1 MSYDPTQAGDPIPR
15 KFKNVLRCIA
25 DEIITMAEAVTRGR
39 YRQLPEGVGE
49 NEPYWDLA
57 FETMD
62 AKRTDGTA
70 LTVVT
75 AGRLFNKQGER
86 QDNTQRPYRLSIAF
100 AGLKDAEHPNGI
112 SIFPADPEGKFDAWC
127 AANCAKEDDRRDG
140 IGTNPSFDASKVVGR
155 VFLVEMEPM
164 EIGRDMPL
172 PITAEPEGYIYT
184 GKVREV
190 RPREDSA
197 GSDNA
202 GAPASNNLVDIT
214 KIGGEGALAQVLTLL
229 DGQAADA
236 DLFDVL
242 RSGGVDNRTLFDGE
256 SLLGVAVN
264 DGVLTTKL
272 AEAGYLEV
280 KDGKIAVSTS

>member
-1 MSYDPTQAGDPIPR
+1 MGYDPTQAGDPIPR

-25 DEIITMAEAVTRGR
+25 NEIITMAEAVSRGR
-39 YRQLPEGVGE
+39 YRALPDGVGE
-49 NEPYWDLA
+49 NEPYYDLA
-57 FETMD
+57 FETLD
-62 AKRTDGTA
+62 AKRTDGTP

-75 AGRLFNKQGER
+75 AGRLFTKEGKM
-86 QDNTQRPYRLSIAF
+86 QDNTQRPYRLAVAF
-100 AGLKDAEHPNGI
+100 AGLGI
-112 SIFPADPEGKFDAWC
+112 SIFPGDPEGKFDAFC
-127 AANCAKEDDRRDG
+127 DSIHVEH
-140 IGTNPSFDASKVVGR
+140 IGVNPNYDASNVVGR
-155 VFLVEMEPM
+155 VFLVEMETM
-164 EIGRDMPL
+164 DIGRDMPL

-190 RPREDSA
+190 RPREDSVSPD
-197 GSDNA
+197 GTT
-202 GAPASNNLVDIT
+202 APSSNNLVDVT
-214 KIGGEGALAQVLTLL
+214 KVGGEEALKQVLGLL

-242 RSGGVDNRTLFDGE
+242 RTGGIDNRTLFDGE